1 MREARSIFLSPN
13 WVNIIKL
20 RLWQNFE
27 AVVWLRSPFSC
38 FPEFSKTMTFL
49 LKRHHNFL
57 ASLLLVAH
65 GSRQPEKEF
74 SIKGDPLKLVFKVDK
89 FTMDLSVW
97 KG

>member
-1 MREARSIFLSPN
+1 
-13 WVNIIKL
+13 
-20 RLWQNFE
+20 
-27 AVVWLRSPFSC
+27 
-38 FPEFSKTMTFL
+38 MTFL
-49 LKRHHNFL
+49 LKRHHSFL

-74 SIKGDPLKLVFKVDK
+74 SIKGDPVKLVFKVDK